1 MQDER
6 MLSKR
11 HLMAGF
17 LSFVA
22 MSAASMTFAGE
33 TAWQEVADGAELRVI
48 SSDVFA
54 NGRTVLALELRM
66 APGLQTYWRVPG
78 ETGIP
83 TQVSL
88 VANGV
93 ALESEITWPYPE
105 RKLVDGYLDYVY
117 HDYLVLPVE
126 VEHSQDVRSIDA
138 TVIMGICSD
147 ICVPVKADFNLMIEL
162 GSPDVGHVMRIEQA
176 QQLAPFAWDQKGE
189 PFGKVAFDVEENS
202 LIVPFTEG
210 EIDPDSIIATIDGAS
225 YVFGLPK
232 HDATT
237 KNTVRLDL
245 LAKKPQRGLMGK
257 TIRLNFMTSSG
268 AYEIVRTL

>member
-1 MQDER
+1 MRDDQ
-6 MLSKR
+6 MLSTR
-11 HLMAGF
+11 HLIAGF
-17 LSFVA
+17 LSFFA
-22 MSAASMTFAGE
+22 MSSASMALGGE
-33 TAWQEVADGAELRVI
+33 TPWQEVADGAELRVI
-48 SSDVFA
+48 SSDVFG
-54 NGRTVLALELRM
+54 NGRTSLALELRM

-88 VANGV
+88 QANGV

-105 RKLVDGYLDYVY
+105 RKLVDGYLDHVY

-126 VEHSQDVRSIDA
+126 VELTQDVQNIDA

-147 ICVPVKADFNLMIEL
+147 ICVPVKADFNLPIEA

-176 QQLAPFAWDQKGE
+176 QQLAPFAWDQKDE
-189 PFGKVAFDVEENS
+189 PFGELAFDTSGNS
-202 LIVPFTEG
+202 LIVPLHG
-210 EIDPDSIIATIDGAS
+210 PQIDRDSIIASVDGTS

-232 HDATT
+232 PEANT

-245 LAKKPQRGLMGK
+245 LAKKPQGGLVGK